1 MEKWILLLKS
11 QKQTADA
18 HTHAQGEDFSWPR
31 GQEVPRVLMCSRLL
45 ALSRLTLGSSA
56 ATGKLVTRGGY
67 NCTSPLRG
75 MFATGL
81 RG

>member
-1 MEKWILLLKS
+1 MEKWILFLKS
-11 QKQTADA
+11 QKQTAHA
-18 HTHAQGEDFSWPR
+18 HTHTQGEDFSWPR
-31 GQEVPRVLMCSRLL
+31 GQGSPQSADVCRLL

-56 ATGKLVTRGGY
+56 ATGKLVTHGGC

-81 RG
+81 LG

>member
-11 QKQTADA
+11 QKQTEDA

-31 GQEVPRVLMCSRLL
+31 GQEVPRLLTCSRLL

-56 ATGKLVTRGGY
+56 ATGKLLTRDGY